1 MEKNTKSATSATR
14 TATAAAKSAAKTT
27 TPKTAAAATT
37 PTPAAPAIG
46 FLPKVAVVDPIK
58 GTPAEAKPAAALKLT
73 KSEIVPPISAAAEEA
88 KPATT
93 AKTETKPAAENK
105 QEKPTEATKEAP
117 KTETP
122 QEQPAKESPKEAT
135 PASAA
140 AAPATETEQKPAE
153 PTPAPA
159 PMSAEEAAAA
169 AIRAAEEA
177 DRKRRESLAE
187 MQKRLDEELE
197 KLNHKR
203 EIAEKREMFI
213 KCREDIENYIGELED
228 EEEFETSICRL
239 SFERFTKD
247 GLNRE
252 EFKKVMTV
260 SNTAIVKKFC
270 EAMSAEICAKVG
282 EIENELLTA

>member
-1 MEKNTKSATSATR
+1 M
-14 TATAAAKSAAKTT
+14 
-27 TPKTAAAATT
+27 
-37 PTPAAPAIG
+37 G
-46 FLPKVAVVDPIK
+46 
-58 GTPAEAKPAAALKLT
+58 GTPAEAKPATPAKT
-73 KSEIVPPISAAAEEA
+73 ET
-88 KPATT
+88 KPAAP
-93 AKTETKPAAENK
+93 AKTETKPAAETK
-105 QEKPTEATKEAP
+105 QEKPTEAAKEAP
-117 KTETP
+117 KTETT
-122 QEQPAKESPKEAT
+122 KEAT
-135 PASAA
+135 PAPAA
-140 AAPATETEQKPAE
+140 AAPAAETEQKPAE
-153 PTPAPA
+153 PAPA